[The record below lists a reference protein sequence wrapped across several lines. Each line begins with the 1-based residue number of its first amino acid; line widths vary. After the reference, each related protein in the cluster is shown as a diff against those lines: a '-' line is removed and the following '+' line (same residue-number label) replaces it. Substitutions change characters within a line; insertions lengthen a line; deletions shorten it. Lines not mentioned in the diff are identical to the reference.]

1 MPHRMRAGGTF
12 EADVTRG
19 TIDEHGWLRRAAE
32 RAVALGRDVAGST
45 GPNPPVGCVLV
56 RDGRIVAEGATA
68 PVGGPH
74 AEAVA
79 LRAAGTEAVG
89 ATAFVTLEPC
99 AHDGRTP
106 ACSAALI
113 DAGVARVRY
122 FVTDPDPIASGGA
135 QRLRAGGVDVALLA
149 VAEPD
154 LADLAVRASHDLRGF
169 LTSVVSGRPHVLLK
183 LAQSREGATVPTAP
197 QGRYLTGA
205 EARHRVHELRADVDA
220 VLVGSATVRADDPR
234 LDVRGM
240 PVRRQPRPVVLATTA
255 DVPTDATVVRRG
267 AIVIVGVGAP
277 VGRSRALEA
286 AGAQVLTVPTVATTV
301 EGQGDIVRLDLVA
314 AFAALLDAGVLT
326 VLAEPGRTLA
336 TALVAQRLVDVVEL
350 HVATAD
356 RASEVMPALT
366 LPTERFEVVDVLAVG
381 ADLAVRARAVA

>member
-1 MPHRMRAGGTF
+1 
-12 EADVTRG
+12 VTRG
-19 TIDEHGWLRRAAE
+19 TVDDQGLLRLAAE
-32 RAVALGRDVAGST
+32 RAIELGREVAGGT
-45 GPNPPVGCVLV
+45 GPNPPVGCVIV
-56 RDGRIVAEGATA
+56 RDGRIVGEGATS

-79 LRAAGTEAVG
+79 LRAAGAEAEG
-89 ATAFVTLEPC
+89 ATVLVTLEPC
-99 AHDGRTP
+99 AHEGRTP
-106 ACSAALI
+106 PCSAALI
-113 DAGVARVRY
+113 DADVARVRY
-122 FVTDPDPIASGGA
+122 LVADPNPIASGGA
-135 QRLRAGGVDVALLA
+135 EQLRAGGVDVGLLA

-154 LADLAVRASHDLRGF
+154 LADLAVRASHELRGF
-169 LTSVVSGRPHVLLK
+169 LASVTSGRPHVLLK
-183 LAQSREGATVPTAP
+183 LAQSREGVTIPTAP
-197 QGRYLTGA
+197 QGRYLTGT

-255 DVPTDATVVRRG
+255 DIPCDATVVRRG
-267 AIVIVGVGAP
+267 AIVIAGSGAP
-277 VGRSRALEA
+277 QERTRALEI
-286 AGAQVLTVPTVATTV
+286 AGAQILTVPTVVTTV
-301 EGQGDIVRLDLVA
+301 EGKDVVERLDLVA

-336 TALVAQRLVDVVEL
+336 NALVAQHLVDVVEL

-356 RASEVMPALT
+356 PASRVTPALS
-366 LPTERFEVVDVLAVG
+366 LSADRFEVIDVLAVG